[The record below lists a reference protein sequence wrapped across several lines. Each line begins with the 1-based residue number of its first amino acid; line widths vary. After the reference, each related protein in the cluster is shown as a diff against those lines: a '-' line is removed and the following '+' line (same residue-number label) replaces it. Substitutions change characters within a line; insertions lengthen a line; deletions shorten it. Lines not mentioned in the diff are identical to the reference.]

1 MEPES
6 LSDKV
11 PIFNAANPETLTWLG
26 TVSEQ
31 YHYPANT
38 VLVEP
43 EDWGKAVT
51 FIVSGWVAVSTQIKK
66 QEKTL
71 SLLGTGDYF
80 GDIAVF
86 DDYPPFCRAIAL
98 SEVKLLSLSAQR
110 FLQLLLKDSQL
121 QQRMLQAT
129 TQRLRYLYTRLKA
142 TAHSASYQVIRLLMH
157 LAESYGKTT
166 EKGIEIF
173 QLSET
178 MIADLVNSHPDEIT
192 SILDSLIQSKLLVIN
207 PEKQRFYLP
216 NLKQLPHFYQ

>member
-6 LSDKV
+6 LGDRI
-11 PIFNAANPETLTWLG
+11 PIFNAANPETLTWLS
-26 TVSEQ
+26 TVSQQLTYE
-31 YHYPANT
+31 ANT
-38 VLVEP
+38 VLVTP

-51 FIVSGWVAVSTQIKK
+51 FILSGWVAVSTQIRK
-66 QEKTL
+66 QERTL

-86 DDYPPFCRAIAL
+86 DDYPPFSRAIAL
-98 SEVKLLSLSAQR
+98 SEVQLLSLSAQR
-110 FLQLLLKDSQL
+110 FLQLLLNDSQL

-142 TAHSASYQVIRLLMH
+142 TAHSASYQVIRLLIH

-178 MIADLVNSHPDEIT
+178 MIADLVNSDPEDIT
-192 SILDSLIQSKLLVIN
+192 QILDNLIQSKLLIVK

-216 NLKQLPHFYQ
+216 NLKQLHHFC